1 MSERQNFRMRWEMP
15 TTRRKL
21 PCKLPH
27 IEKEEAMFSNGKEI
41 SMRFAPKKGMVVAGI
56 LAAAACGLL
65 ITTVLP
71 ASTAAPMASV
81 AAGEATVS
89 PFAMMMKAPRDLPS
103 EQYDA
108 I

>member
-1 MSERQNFRMRWEMP
+1 
-15 TTRRKL
+15 
-21 PCKLPH
+21 
-27 IEKEEAMFSNGKEI
+27 
-41 SMRFAPKKGMVVAGI
+41 MRFAPKKGMVVAGI

-71 ASTAAPMASV
+71 ASTAAPTASV

-89 PFAMMMKAPRDLPS
+89 PFAMMMKAPRGLPV

>member
-1 MSERQNFRMRWEMP
+1 MP
-15 TTRRKL
+15 TTRGRL
-21 PCKLPH
+21 PRKLPH
-27 IEKEEAMFSNGKEI
+27 IEEAMISNGKEI

-71 ASTAAPMASV
+71 ASTAAPMASI
-81 AAGEATVS
+81 ATGEATVS

-103 EQYDA
+103 AQYDA

>member
-1 MSERQNFRMRWEMP
+1 MSDRQNFRMRWEMP
-15 TTRRKL
+15 TTRGRL
-21 PCKLPH
+21 PRKLPH
-27 IEKEEAMFSNGKEI
+27 IEEEAAFSNGKEI

-56 LAAAACGLL
+56 LAAAVCGLL

>member
-1 MSERQNFRMRWEMP
+1 MP
-15 TTRRKL
+15 TTRGKLSRKL
-21 PCKLPH
+21 AH
-27 IEKEEAMFSNGKEI
+27 IEKEEAMISNGKEI

-56 LAAAACGLL
+56 LAAATCGLL

-71 ASTAAPMASV
+71 ASTAAPKASI
-81 AAGEATVS
+81 ATGEATVS
-89 PFAMMMKAPRDLPS
+89 PFAMMMKAPRGLPV